1 LEQNARILFLRH
13 HKFALIIIAISI
25 LLAVLNFTAVPFSGG
40 DNFGYFLL
48 AKALAHGKGYIELWD
63 AYTPLHTKYP
73 PMFPILLIPAGL
85 FDSYLMA
92 KATVFVCYV
101 FMLWFAYK
109 LYEAINGKSKRAT
122 LIALAILAFVPVT
135 IQYSSFVL
143 SEIPYMMF
151 SVIALYLFT
160 QKRYWLSMIFATLT
174 FLTRTAGI
182 TLLVA
187 MNFIYVLERK
197 RIYGKT

>member
-1 LEQNARILFLRH
+1 MKRH
-13 HKFALIIIAISI
+13 KIALIIIAVSV
-25 LLAVLNFTAVPFSGG
+25 LLAGLNFSTVPFSGG
-40 DNFGYFLL
+40 DNFAYFLL
-48 AKALAHGKGYIELWD
+48 GKALAHGQGYIELWD
-63 AYTPLHTKYP
+63 ANNTLHTKYP

-101 FMLWFAYK
+101 LMLWFAYK
-109 LYEAINGKSKRAT
+109 LYEAINGKNKRAT
-122 LIALAILAFVPVT
+122 LVALAILAFAPVT

-151 SVIALYLFT
+151 SMIALYLFT
-160 QKRYWLSMIFATLT
+160 QKKYWLSMIFATLT

-182 TLLVA
+182 MLLVA
-187 MNFIYVLERK
+187 MSFIYVLDRRRYE
-197 RIYGKT
+197 